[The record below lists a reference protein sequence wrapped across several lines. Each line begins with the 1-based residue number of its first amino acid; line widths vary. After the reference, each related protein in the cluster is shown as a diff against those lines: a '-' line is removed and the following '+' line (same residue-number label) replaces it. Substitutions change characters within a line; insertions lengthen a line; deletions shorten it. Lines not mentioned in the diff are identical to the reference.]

1 MAIEFEAP
9 RPQSRLKVTLT
20 ILFHSSCAI
29 WSTLVSKSA
38 LNSIES
44 PILLLTLQFSVQV
57 LLLTAIGV
65 PLGWIQPIKPPSV
78 GLHLGRHFHC
88 TQGTDKTRY
97 GDQ

>member
-1 MAIEFEAP
+1 MAVEYEAP

-44 PILLLTLQFSVQV
+44 PILLLTLQFTVQV
-57 LLLTAIGV
+57 LLLTIIGV
-65 PLGWIQPIKPPSV
+65 PLGWIQPIKPLSV
-78 GLHLGRHFHC
+78 SANNPLLCEITGL
-88 TQGTDKTRY
+88 
-97 GDQ
+97 